1 MTGTVTNRLVHNL
14 DKTSTSVLNFPLT
27 PTEAAILAAAQEI
40 QYGELLKVAVEESS
54 ERVPMTLSSQQK
66 AFVETLRKQ
75 GIRYLESITI
85 HNGYPQQI
93 EVEGAFGSIQYRR
106 KIRFQ

>member
-1 MTGTVTNRLVHNL
+1 MSGTSANHLVDNL
-14 DKTSTSVLNFPLT
+14 DKTSTSVLNYPLT

-40 QYGELLKVAVEESS
+40 QYGELLKVAVEDSG
-54 ERVPMTLSSQQK
+54 ERVPMTLSRQQK
-66 AFVETLRKQ
+66 VFVETLRKQ

>member
-1 MTGTVTNRLVHNL
+1 MSRTFANQLVNTI
-14 DKTSTSVLNFPLT
+14 DKTPISVLNYPLT

-40 QYGELLKVAVEESS
+40 QFGELLRVAVEDSS

-66 AFVETLRKQ
+66 AFVETLRNQ
-75 GIRYLESITI
+75 GIRYLDTI
-85 HNGYPQQI
+85 IVHNGYPQQI
-93 EVEGAFGSIQYRR
+93 EVEGAFGSIAYRR